1 MVTKHE
7 RDTNDEIQHPDVPKP
22 QSINVSLEIILEDPK
37 IIVEN
42 LNVAYS
48 DGTESLK
55 DIFLAIPI
63 NAITVIFGPAGGGKS
78 TLLRTLN
85 RLNDLADVT
94 QISGHVWLDN
104 EDILDPKTNLI
115 KLRRKVGMVFATP
128 VVLPMTIRENLTY
141 GLELGRIR
149 DKHILNEA
157 VEKSLRAAALWD
169 EAKDRLDEPAISLS
183 GGQQQRLCIARVL
196 ALEPEVILLDEPTS
210 GLDPISTG
218 KVEETLQILKDKYTV
233 IIVPHSIQQAARIAD
248 YSAFFLAGEL
258 VEYTRGK
265 QIYTRPIDSRSQD
278 YIQGRI
284 G

>member
-1 MVTKHE
+1 M
-7 RDTNDEIQHPDVPKP
+7 
-22 QSINVSLEIILEDPK
+22 EIILEDPK